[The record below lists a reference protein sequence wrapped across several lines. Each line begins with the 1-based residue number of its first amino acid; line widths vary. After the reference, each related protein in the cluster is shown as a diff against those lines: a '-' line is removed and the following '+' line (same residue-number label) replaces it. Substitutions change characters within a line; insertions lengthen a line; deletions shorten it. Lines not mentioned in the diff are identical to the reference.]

1 MKEISVTKVINHF
14 EIWDGLGR
22 LNVVGLSQIVIDKN
36 LKHLMP
42 LADRHN
48 AIEKGRTVWQGTSYE
63 LKQQEET
70 VQRYLCI

>member
-1 MKEISVTKVINHF
+1 MNGNSVTKAINHF
-14 EIWDGLGR
+14 KTRDGLGR
-22 LNVVGLSQIVIDKN
+22 FNAEGMSQIVIDKN
-36 LKHLMP
+36 LKHQMP